1 MHIMYDSV
9 IVVNG
14 HDASLPGNVRSFGTG
29 LLSIVK
35 GTEIEW

>member
-1 MHIMYDSV
+1 MYDSV

-29 LLSIVK
+29 LLVDR
-35 GTEIEW
+35 